1 MVDRIVPRGAPGAP
15 RLSVSKCRGALA
27 WTHACS
33 PAPAGRV
40 CTVERATSAPAPVGP
55 VRRESMTAWR
65 VRAHHYL
72 AARAPAAP
80 AAPEQRARTRDAAR
94 LSSGSSAAPASSAAR
109 ASAAAVRAGGIQAC
123 AQVCGLRSHPVRQR
137 RHSAHLRRPIIGSV
151 QCNLRTWGAQ
161 AQCQQMQGCAG
172 LDACM
177 QPSPCRA
184 SVHSQA
190 RDLSPGT
197 CRTRAS

>member
-94 LSSGSSAAPASSAAR
+94 LSSGSSVAPASSAAR
-109 ASAAAVRAGGIQAC
+109 ASAAAAAGAAGSGATAGSALSRNAASTACDTCTAPGHGRISVSKANHLFSTEQAC
-123 AQVCGLRSHPVRQR
+123 TIAE
-137 RHSAHLRRPIIGSV
+137 
-151 QCNLRTWGAQ
+151 T
-161 AQCQQMQGCAG
+161 
-172 LDACM
+172 
-177 QPSPCRA
+177 
-184 SVHSQA
+184 
-190 RDLSPGT
+190 
-197 CRTRAS
+197 